1 MIRELSD
8 LPSDPD
14 RLKAKLF
21 ELASAA
27 EEAAAQRDAA
37 LLENEK
43 LLFILAEFKRALFGR
58 RSEKLDPDQ
67 LQLIFDIAEAA
78 AATTGE
84 AGSAQ
89 DERAAAAASKKPR
102 KPATRNRG
110 MLPQHLPRIE
120 IRIDV
125 EDKTCPCGGERHLIG
140 ETVTEMLDVVPAQF
154 FVGRDQTSIAANTG
168 SNGLFACATA
178 AGFARKGWFRRQR
191 RRGPWMVAS
200 PPKRCLRPSLS
211 QNSLGICR

>member
-1 MIRELSD
+1 MDEDAGQDGEMSGKSGVSGLSSLDQRAAFRYIAVMIRDLSD

-14 RLKAKLF
+14 QLKAKLF

-27 EEAAAQRDAA
+27 EEVAAQRDAA

-120 IRIDV
+120 IR
-125 EDKTCPCGGERHLIG
+125 
-140 ETVTEMLDVVPAQF
+140 TVCRLLGSGNKQQVLNVSRSYSTTALFCF
-154 FVGRDQTSIAANTG
+154 F
-168 SNGLFACATA
+168 
-178 AGFARKGWFRRQR
+178 
-191 RRGPWMVAS
+191 
-200 PPKRCLRPSLS
+200 
-211 QNSLGICR
+211 